1 MKDTHPRISILS
13 VFLVAGCIVATGCGK
28 TKEPATP
35 TSGYITVRG
44 SDQVYPTM
52 MELAYS
58 FMDLY
63 PKAKVLV
70 LGGGSNPAL
79 AALFIDSAQVAYS
92 TRPMT
97 QDELQ
102 RAKDAGFQVRE
113 YKICRDGLA
122 IVTNPLNPVRRL
134 TTEQVRSIFSG
145 RTVNWA
151 AVGGR
156 GWAINVLIWGEH
168 AGTHTFFRD
177 SILKVASYAKK
188 AQRFEDTES
197 MIRRIAEDQAAIG
210 VFSMSMLYKSWSPLI
225 EDTRV
230 KALEI
235 GLGAK
240 GPFVAPDEATVHAQQ
255 YPYARH
261 IYLYTPSEPKG
272 LDSGF
277 ITFIMSAACQKMVAA
292 NGLVPI
298 TVPVK
303 YTQDSL

>member
-1 MKDTHPRISILS
+1 MKPNHKRIVIWLF
-13 VFLVAGCIVATGCGK
+13 FLALGGIALTGCGK
-28 TKEPATP
+28 TSEPPTP

-44 SDQVYPTM
+44 SDQLYPMM
-52 MELAYS
+52 MEQAYA

-70 LGGGSNPAL
+70 LGGGTNPAL

-102 RAKDAGFQVRE
+102 RAKEANFQVRE
-113 YKICRDGLA
+113 YKICKDGLA
-122 IVTNPLNPVRRL
+122 IVVNPLNPVRRL
-134 TTEQVRSIFSG
+134 TTEQVRAIFAGKTIS
-145 RTVNWA
+145 WSK
-151 AVGGR
+151 VGGKN
-156 GWAINVLIWGEH
+156 WPIDVLIWGEN
-168 AGTHTFFRD
+168 AGTHSHFRD
-177 SILKVASYAKK
+177 SILKVSRYAKK
-188 AQRFEDTES
+188 AQRFDDAES
-197 MIRRIAEDQAAIG
+197 MIRRIAQDQAAIG

-235 GLGAK
+235 GLTAQGE
-240 GPFVAPDEATVHAQQ
+240 FVTPDEATVHAGK
-255 YPYARH
+255 YPFVRYL
-261 IYLYTPSEPKG
+261 YLYTPNEPKG

-277 ITFIMSAACQKMVAA
+277 ITFIMSAAGQKMVAA
-292 NGLVPI
+292 NGFVPI

-303 YTQDSL
+303 YTQDTL

>member
-1 MKDTHPRISILS
+1 MRPNRKRIVILLFPL
-13 VFLVAGCIVATGCGK
+13 VFIGIALTGCGK
-28 TKEPATP
+28 TSEPATP

-44 SDQVYPTM
+44 SDQLFPMM
-52 MELAYS
+52 MEQAYA

-102 RAKDAGFQVRE
+102 RAKEADFGVRE
-113 YKICRDGLA
+113 YKICKDGIA
-122 IVTNPLNPVRRL
+122 IVVNPLNPVRRL
-134 TTEQVRSIFSG
+134 TAEQVRAIFSG
-145 RTVNWA
+145 KVSNWS

-156 GWAINVLIWGEH
+156 SWTINVLIWGEN
-168 AGTHTFFRD
+168 AGTHSYFRD
-177 SILKVASYAKK
+177 SVLKITSYAKRV
-188 AQRFEDTES
+188 QRFDDTES
-197 MIRRIAEDQAAIG
+197 MIRRIAADQAAVG
-210 VFSMSMLYKSWSPLI
+210 VFSMSMLYKSWSPLV

-235 GLGAK
+235 GLSAK
-240 GPFVAPDEATVHAQQ
+240 GEFVAPDEATVHAGS
-255 YPYARH
+255 YPFVRYV
-261 IYLYTPSEPKG
+261 YLYTPNEPKG

-277 ITFIMSAACQKMVAA
+277 ITFIMSAAGQKMIAA
-292 NGLVPI
+292 NGFVPI

-303 YTQDSL
+303 YTQDTL